1 MNKIIR
7 VSSLSRLFGIE
18 QESWDD
24 YPYPNDGY
32 FDAQLN
38 YHFGDEYFPSILF
51 PWNGSSSRRLWSVP
65 SSSASKSQRIRRR
78 ISAGHSDPHA
88 NPDNMQAL
96 YGRNAPYR
104 TCFSLLFS
112 QQLNI
117 FFIYD
122 TIAIYIQCLE

>member
-1 MNKIIR
+1 MNKKIR

-51 PWNGSSSRRLWSVP
+51 PWEWVLFPEVVERAKQLAVVSS
-65 SSSASKSQRIRRR
+65 IF
-78 ISAGHSDPHA
+78 
-88 NPDNMQAL
+88 
-96 YGRNAPYR
+96 R
-104 TCFSLLFS
+104 TFEESL
-112 QQLNI
+112 
-117 FFIYD
+117 
-122 TIAIYIQCLE
+122 

>member
-38 YHFGDEYFPSILF
+38 YHFGDEYFPSIALTF
-51 PWNGSSSRRLWSVP
+51 
-65 SSSASKSQRIRRR
+65 SADTTVRVS
-78 ISAGHSDPHA
+78 H
-88 NPDNMQAL
+88 NTL
-96 YGRNAPYR
+96 
-104 TCFSLLFS
+104 
-112 QQLNI
+112 I
-117 FFIYD
+117 F
-122 TIAIYIQCLE
+122 ER

>member
-1 MNKIIR
+1 MNKKIR

-32 FDAQLN
+32 FDA
-38 YHFGDEYFPSILF
+38 S
-51 PWNGSSSRRLWSVP
+51 WSVP
-65 SSSASKSQRIRRR
+65 SSSASKSRRIRRR
-78 ISAGHSDPHA
+78 ISAGHSDLHA

-104 TCFSLLFS
+104 ACL
-112 QQLNI
+112 I
-117 FFIYD
+117 FF
-122 TIAIYIQCLE
+122 

>member
-1 MNKIIR
+1 MNKKIR

-51 PWNGSSSRRLWSVP
+51 PWEWVLFPEVVEHAKQLGVEVPTDPPQDFSR
-65 SSSASKSQRIRRR
+65 
-78 ISAGHSDPHA
+78 
-88 NPDNMQAL
+88 
-96 YGRNAPYR
+96 
-104 TCFSLLFS
+104 TF
-112 QQLNI
+112 
-117 FFIYD
+117 
-122 TIAIYIQCLE
+122 

>member
-1 MNKIIR
+1 MNKKIR

-51 PWNGSSSRRLWSVP
+51 P
-65 SSSASKSQRIRRR
+65 ACQAARRR
-78 ISAGHSDPHA
+78 SPDGSAAG
-88 NPDNMQAL
+88 
-96 YGRNAPYR
+96 
-104 TCFSLLFS
+104 F
-112 QQLNI
+112 QQDILI
-117 FFIYD
+117 CTQTRIICRLC
-122 TIAIYIQCLE
+122 TAETRHTEPV

>member
-1 MNKIIR
+1 MNKKIR

-51 PWNGSSSRRLWSVP
+51 P
-65 SSSASKSQRIRRR
+65 
-78 ISAGHSDPHA
+78 
-88 NPDNMQAL
+88 
-96 YGRNAPYR
+96 
-104 TCFSLLFS
+104 
-112 QQLNI
+112 
-117 FFIYD
+117 
-122 TIAIYIQCLE
+122 